1 MMKTKINPWATT
13 NAAVNRLWNNGQ
25 PNRAALAGLRTAKT
39 ISDHQAVV
47 AWPILLDV
55 IPEDSLSITGK
66 PTKVEKAVFTATKA
80 YALYQQG
87 TNDRCLNDS
96 KGQSIMQA
104 LAQLRTS
111 NPDQADALDRRIE
124 NLLSTRSVESLTH
137 QLLSLILILKS
148 RRTGQ
153 PLSFGRMAQ
162 DLFSFQIHTGAYNG
176 AHRTILQWGR
186 EYYAAPVVKNTP
198 DAQN

>member
-124 NLLSTRSVESLTH
+124 N
-137 QLLSLILILKS
+137 
-148 RRTGQ
+148 
-153 PLSFGRMAQ
+153 
-162 DLFSFQIHTGAYNG
+162 
-176 AHRTILQWGR
+176 
-186 EYYAAPVVKNTP
+186 
-198 DAQN
+198 